1 MVMIRIAHLSPRP
14 YFRPVS
20 AKKALIITMTL
31 TFLGL
36 LGVPPCTNGQS
47 AGQTSGVLSSPQQQ
61 FPGQNRLPRQPPSP
75 ESFPKNN
82 QKREK
87 ALMDSNFKKLKQ
99 HAHDLAELAKSLQT
113 EIEKSNE
120 NVLSL
125 EIVKKAEQAEKLA
138 RKIKNE
144 AKGL

>member
-1 MVMIRIAHLSPRP
+1 MVRIAHLSPRP

-47 AGQTSGVLSSPQQQ
+47 VGQTQGGFPITQQQ
-61 FPGQNRLPRQPPSP
+61 FPGQNRFPRQPPSP
-75 ESFPKNN
+75 ESLPKSN

-87 ALMDSNFKKLKQ
+87 VLMDYNFKKLKE
-99 HAHDLAELAKSLQT
+99 HAQDLAELAKSLQT

>member
-1 MVMIRIAHLSPRP
+1 MVMIRIAHHSSRL
-14 YFRPVS
+14 YFRPVH
-20 AKKALIITMTL
+20 AKKALIITIIL

-36 LGVPPCTNGQS
+36 LGVPPCTNAQS
-47 AGQTSGVLSSPQQQ
+47 LGQTGGVFPWPQQQ
-61 FPGQNRLPRQPPSP
+61 FPGQDRFPPQSPSP
-75 ESFPKNN
+75 GNFPKNS

-87 ALMDSNFKKLKQ
+87 ALLDYNYKKLKQ
-99 HAHDLAELAKSLQT
+99 HAQDLAELAKSLQT

-138 RKIKNE
+138 KKIKNE
-144 AKGL
+144 AKGF

>member
-1 MVMIRIAHLSPRP
+1 
-14 YFRPVS
+14 
-20 AKKALIITMTL
+20 MTL

-36 LGVPPCTNGQS
+36 LGVPPCANGQS
-47 AGQTSGVLSSPQQQ
+47 FGQNGGVIPTPQQQ
-61 FPGQNRLPRQPPSP
+61 FPGQNRFPPKPPSP
-75 ESFPKNN
+75 ENFPKNS

-87 ALMDSNFKKLKQ
+87 ALMDYNYKKLNQ

-144 AKGL
+144 AKGF